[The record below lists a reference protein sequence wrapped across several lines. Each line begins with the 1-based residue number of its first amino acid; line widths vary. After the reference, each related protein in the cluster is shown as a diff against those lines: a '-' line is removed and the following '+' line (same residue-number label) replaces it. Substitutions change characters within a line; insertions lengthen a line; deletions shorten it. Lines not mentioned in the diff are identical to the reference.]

1 MLGNSHA
8 GFGKRLTER
17 ALGYLAGCLLHS
29 VRGGGCDS
37 PRLLGGQVPSLLC
50 HPLAGRTGRDAA
62 EVDLAAGELN
72 KEEDVEA
79 MEPGRL
85 DGGEVR
91 RQHLGCMLADEL
103 SPGDLAAARSG
114 QNAGLRRILAT
125 FM

>member
-1 MLGNSHA
+1 MSG
-8 GFGKRLTER
+8 
-17 ALGYLAGCLLHS
+17 S
-29 VRGGGCDS
+29 VRGGGCDP
-37 PRLLGGQVPSLLC
+37 PRVLGGQVPCLLC
-50 HPLAGRTGRDAA
+50 HPLAGRTGRDAT
-62 EVDLAAGELN
+62 EVDLELN

-85 DGGEVR
+85 DGEEVR

-125 FM
+125 CMCEVRK